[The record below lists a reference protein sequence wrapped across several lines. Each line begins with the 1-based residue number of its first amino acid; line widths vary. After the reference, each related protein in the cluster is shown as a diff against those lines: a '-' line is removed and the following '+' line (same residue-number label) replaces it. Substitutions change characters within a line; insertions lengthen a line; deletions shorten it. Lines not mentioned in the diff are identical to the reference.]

1 MIELIKKLVGADT
14 AHGSGATPAADERSQ
29 GREVH
34 LAACAVFLEV
44 ARIDNEFDESEREHI
59 LSVCENEYGLSSE
72 DVLELNKASERE
84 LAKSLDLWTFTNVIN
99 EHYSNDE
106 KTRLVELLWRLVY
119 ADGKMDEHENYLMH
133 KLAKLL
139 RLTHRDLIG
148 AKLRVLHP
156 QSGSSDG

>member
-1 MIELIKKLVGADT
+1 
-14 AHGSGATPAADERSQ
+14 
-29 GREVH
+29 
-34 LAACAVFLEV
+34 VF
-44 ARIDNEFDESEREHI
+44 
-59 LSVCENEYGLSSE
+59 ENEYGLSSE